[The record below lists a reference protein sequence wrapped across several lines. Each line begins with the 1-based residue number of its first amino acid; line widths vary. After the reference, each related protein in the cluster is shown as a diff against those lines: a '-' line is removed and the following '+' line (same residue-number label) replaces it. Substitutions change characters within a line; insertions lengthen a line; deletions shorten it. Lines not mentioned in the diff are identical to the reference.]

1 LKELKSFVKKIVAGG
16 LLFSPL
22 AISAVEPGAKVTST
36 VASNP
41 NLSSP
46 TDGALLPMLMALIAI
61 IVVIYVTA
69 WVAKKFNLTPHQSNH
84 MKTITSLSLG
94 GRERIV
100 IIEIQQQQYAIG
112 VTPHSVNTLFK
123 LDENIAPSSFSVPN
137 NKLLNKLTELL
148 NNELP
153 KTKKN

>member
-1 LKELKSFVKKIVAGG
+1 MKELKSFANKVLTG
-16 LLFSPL
+16 LLVSSCW
-22 AISAVEPGAKVTST
+22 SATAATTGKSS

-61 IVVIYVTA
+61 VVVIYLTA

-100 IIEIQQQQYAIG
+100 IIEIQNQQYAIG
-112 VTPHSVNTLFK
+112 VTPNSVNTLFK
-123 LDENIAPSSFSVPN
+123 LDENITPTSFSVPD

-148 NNELP
+148 NNGLP
-153 KTKKN
+153 KAKKN